1 MPAGHHKKLLYFKHT
16 NGLDAQDPKCSDCTL
31 NLLGKKKTGHIRM
44 AAISVTFSTSSH
56 PPPIT
61 YKDP

>member
-1 MPAGHHKKLLYFKHT
+1 MPAGHHKKLLYFKHA
-16 NGLDAQDPKCSDCTL
+16 NGLDAEDPKCSDCTL
-31 NLLGKKKTGHIRM
+31 YLLVKKKTGHIRM

-56 PPPIT
+56 PPPVT